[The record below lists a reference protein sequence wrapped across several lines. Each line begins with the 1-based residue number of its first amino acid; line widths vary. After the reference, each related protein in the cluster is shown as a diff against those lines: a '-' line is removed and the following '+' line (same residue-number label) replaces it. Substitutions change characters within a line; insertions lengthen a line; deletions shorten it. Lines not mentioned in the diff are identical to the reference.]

1 MQLPAWVDQQLFG
14 VALLDWATSAA
25 ILASTL
31 LVLVALRRVLR
42 SRLAKIAERHSTTAP
57 KVARR
62 VVGRTHG
69 WFLLLVS
76 AYVATHFGGIVESLP
91 PIVDTVIK
99 IGLLIQMGL
108 WGAAGISRFIELRR
122 EARLEE
128 DAGAVAAMD
137 IVGFL
142 LRVAAWTIV
151 LLLALDNLGVN
162 ITALVAG
169 LGVGGIAVAL
179 AAQNILGD
187 LFASLSIV
195 LDKPFVVGDF
205 LIIGDFMGN
214 VETVGIKTTRIRALS
229 GEQLVFSNT
238 DLLNARIRNYGR
250 MYERRV
256 EFHLG
261 VTYQTPPDK
270 LEKIPQIIEAVID
283 ALENARFDRAHF
295 EKYGDF
301 ALIFEIIYFVEAP
314 EYRLYMDIQQAV
326 NLEIYRR
333 FGEEGIEF
341 AYPTQTLHLVRP
353 AAADGES

>member
-14 VALLDWATSAA
+14 VSLIDWTVSAA
-25 ILASTL
+25 ILAITL
-31 LVLVALRRVLR
+31 LALIALRRILR
-42 SRLAKIAERHSTTAP
+42 SRLAKVAERTSATAP

-62 VVGRTHG
+62 VVGRTQG

-76 AYVATHFGGIVESLP
+76 LYAATRFGGIVESLP

-205 LIIGDFMGN
+205 LIIGEFMGN
-214 VETVGIKTTRIRALS
+214 VEKVGLKTTRIRALS
-229 GEQLVFSNT
+229 GEQLIFSNT
-238 DLLNARIRNYGR
+238 DLLSARIRNYGR

-261 VTYQTPPDK
+261 VTYQTPHDK
-270 LEKIPQIIEAVID
+270 LEKIPQIIREVID
-283 ALENARFDRAHF
+283 AQDNARFDRAHF

-314 EYRLYMDIQQAV
+314 EYRLYMDIQQGV

-333 FGEEGIEF
+333 FAEQEIDF
-341 AYPTQTLHLVRP
+341 AYPTQTLHLVHP
-353 AAADGES
+353 GNGNGD

>member
-1 MQLPAWVDQQLFG
+1 MQIPAWMDQQLFG
-14 VALLDWATSAA
+14 VSLIDWSISAA
-25 ILASTL
+25 IFTFSL
-31 LVLVALRRVLR
+31 LFLVALRRILR
-42 SRLAKIAERHSTTAP
+42 SRLAKIAERTKATTP

-62 VVGRTHG
+62 VVGRTQG

-76 AYVATHFGGIVESLP
+76 LYVATRFGGIVETLP

-108 WGAAGISRFIELRR
+108 WGVAGIGRFIQLRR

-128 DAGAVAAMD
+128 DAGAVAALD

-142 LRVAAWTIV
+142 LRVAVWTIV
-151 LLLALDNLGVN
+151 LLLTLDNLGVN

-195 LDKPFVVGDF
+195 LDKPFAVGEF
-205 LIIGDFMGN
+205 LIIDDFMGN
-214 VETVGIKTTRIRALS
+214 VEKVGLKTTRIRALS

-238 DLLNARIRNYGR
+238 DLLSARIRNYGR
-250 MYERRV
+250 MQERRV

-261 VTYQTPPDK
+261 VTYQTPHEK
-270 LEKIPQIIEAVID
+270 LEKIPGIIEQVID
-283 ALENARFDRAHF
+283 EQENARFDRAHF

-301 ALIFEIIYFVEAP
+301 ALIYEIIYYVQAP
-314 EYRLYMDIQQAV
+314 EYRLYMDIQQGV

-333 FGEEGIEF
+333 FGEEDIEF
-341 AYPTQTLHLVRP
+341 AYPTQTLHLVRS
-353 AAADGES
+353 ANGSES

>member
-14 VALLDWATSAA
+14 VSLLDWAISAA
-25 ILASTL
+25 ILAISL
-31 LVLVALRRVLR
+31 LVLVALRRLLR
-42 SRLAKIAERHSTTAP
+42 SRLAKIAERKSTTAP
-57 KVARR
+57 RVARR
-62 VVGRTHG
+62 VVGRTQG
-69 WFLLLVS
+69 WFLVLVS
-76 AYVATHFGGIVESLP
+76 AYFAMRFGGIVDSLP
-91 PIVDTVIK
+91 PIVHTVIK

-108 WGAAGISRFIELRR
+108 WGAAGIGRFIELRR

-205 LIIGDFMGN
+205 LIIGEFMGN
-214 VETVGIKTTRIRALS
+214 VEQVGIKTTRIRALS

-238 DLLNARIRNYGR
+238 DLLGARIRNYGR

-261 VTYQTPPDK
+261 VTYQTPSDK
-270 LEKIPQIIEAVID
+270 LEKIPQIIKAIID
-283 ALENARFDRAHF
+283 DLDNARFDRAHF

-314 EYRLYMDIQQAV
+314 EYRLYMDVQQAV

-333 FGEEGIEF
+333 FDEEGIEF
-341 AYPTQTLHLVRP
+341 AYPTQTLHLVR
-353 AAADGES
+353 AASGGEG